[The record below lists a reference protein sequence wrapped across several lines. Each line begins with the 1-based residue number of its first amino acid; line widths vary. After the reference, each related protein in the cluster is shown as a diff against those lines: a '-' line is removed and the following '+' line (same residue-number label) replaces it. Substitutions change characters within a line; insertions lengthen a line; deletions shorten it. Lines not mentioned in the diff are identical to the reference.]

1 MMTREEHRER
11 KKKSMCNLL
20 ELKNQFCTFNCSYQI
35 LKNSREKASM
45 RTQDTKLYSQYLS
58 SFTND
63 RMILQLYGEGS
74 SLCIRAG
81 EKVG

>member
-1 MMTREEHRER
+1 MVLLGKQAMMTREEQRER
-11 KKKSMCNLL
+11 KKNLCNLL

-35 LKNSREKASM
+35 LKNSREKAFM

-63 RMILQLYGEGS
+63 RMILQLYGE
-74 SLCIRAG
+74 
-81 EKVG
+81 